1 MTGPNASPLNE
12 AGATAT
18 LEVRELRTY
27 LYFEDRVVPAV
38 DGISFSVNRGE
49 TLAIVGESGSGKT
62 MTGLSI
68 LRLFPT
74 PAARIVSGQ
83 VLFGGHDLTGIR
95 ESEMREI
102 RGNRISVMF
111 QDPMTTFNP
120 SLRVGFQVVEAL
132 LMHNRIPR
140 REAND
145 RALEMLGRMGIPH
158 PRVVFDSYPHQLS
171 GGMRQRAVL
180 AMALLCRPE
189 VLIADEPTTALDVTT
204 QEQIIDLL
212 QEMQAEFN
220 LSIILITHDLGVVAR
235 VANSILVMYAGRPAE
250 FGEADDIFYR
260 CSHPYTR
267 GLLDSVDYGA
277 YRPGEH
283 LHPIAGVPPR
293 LDQLPPGC
301 AFHPRC
307 LYAEPICRDSVP
319 EFGRVPS
326 GHTVAACH
334 PALAGRLNLHR
345 AGAHASGAR
354 EL

>member
-1 MTGPNASPLNE
+1 MTDPTANPPNG
-12 AGATAT
+12 AGAAAT
-18 LEVRELRTY
+18 LDVRELRTY

-83 VLFGGHDLTGIR
+83 VLFGGHDLTGIS
-95 ESEMREI
+95 EPEMREI

-140 REAND
+140 READD

-212 QEMQAEFN
+212 QEMQAEYN
-220 LSIILITHDLGVVAR
+220 LSIVLITHDLGVVAR

-283 LHPIAGVPPR
+283 LRPIAGVPPR

-301 AFHPRC
+301 AFNPRC
-307 LYAEPICRDSVP
+307 LYAEPVCRDRVP

-326 GHTVAACH
+326 GDTVAACH
-334 PALAGRLNLHR
+334 PALAGRLTLHR
-345 AGAHASGAR
+345 AGVRASGAK